1 MGRHPGI
8 SFLLLRSEVTA
19 LLLLSLDGFEERL
32 KVACTEPLMVPALD
46 DLEEQRRSVLERL
59 GEDLQ
64 QVALVVVVDE
74 DLLALQDVD
83 VLLHLD
89 VGGGEASAQVVIV
102 GVGDLV
108 EEQDATILHAGHR
121 LDDVLRAHGDML
133 HASTSIVVT
142 ELLDLTLALA
152 CGRLI
157 DRHLNL
163 LVEVSH
169 HNRSERAEIRV
180 DHLVVHGP
188 ETMEIEHLLIPLSYW
203 LHFAV
208 MLVADAMI
216 DVKKLRHGDQAI
228 EDFPLRVIRVAGQ
241 ENSSVVRALNEC
253 VDRVAVGLHRG
264 DDDRAIFVLQSF
276 WLTNARSTPTDC
288 LLVDS
293 CRVVDREC
301 DVFDAVSV
309 LGVMC
314 RELSVVWV
322 QWRGENKGQLVVA
335 DNVGAELARL
345 RLEALFRKNG

>member
-108 EEQDATILHAGHR
+108 EEQDATVLHAGHR

-157 DRHLNL
+157 YRHLNL

-169 HNRSERAEIRV
+169 YNRSE
-180 DHLVVHGP
+180 
-188 ETMEIEHLLIPLSYW
+188 
-203 LHFAV
+203 
-208 MLVADAMI
+208 
-216 DVKKLRHGDQAI
+216 
-228 EDFPLRVIRVAGQ
+228 
-241 ENSSVVRALNEC
+241 
-253 VDRVAVGLHRG
+253 
-264 DDDRAIFVLQSF
+264 
-276 WLTNARSTPTDC
+276 
-288 LLVDS
+288 
-293 CRVVDREC
+293 
-301 DVFDAVSV
+301 
-309 LGVMC
+309 
-314 RELSVVWV
+314 
-322 QWRGENKGQLVVA
+322 
-335 DNVGAELARL
+335 
-345 RLEALFRKNG
+345 